1 MALDYEWRG
10 GCTDT
15 ELNQLH
21 AEAFETRIFD
31 DGGWSWTDLLDR
43 HSLGWVVARDGDDL
57 VGFVNVVWDGRAHAW
72 LQDTMVATK
81 ARRGG
86 IGTRLVALARDG
98 ASGPAAAGS
107 TLTTASI
114 SHTST
119 KTTAASPPPA
129 PD

>member
-1 MALDYEWRG
+1 MAVDYEWRG
-10 GCTDT
+10 ACTDS
-15 ELNQLH
+15 ELNRLH
-21 AEAFETRIFD
+21 AEAFGTRNVD

-86 IGTRLVALARDG
+86 IGTRLVELARDG
-98 ASGPAAAGS
+98 ALGHGCHRPGPDHGEDLA
-107 TLTTASI
+107 
-114 SHTST
+114 
-119 KTTAASPPPA
+119 
-129 PD
+129 